1 MLLCSARSSS
11 VKLEL
16 LYFATKLLAAIALAA
31 NTAIAADNSPYSISK
46 WPMSPKLSQET
57 IIDTLTSTDGTLWIA
72 TLDGIS
78 RFDGSELYDY
88 RPYKDGPGFIASSNI
103 LDIFEAGRSEIIVV
117 SRDAG
122 LLMFNGENNN
132 FSPIVEYE
140 FANPEKEYVS
150 AIFIDDRD
158 YLWIGHYSGLLIK
171 FFLPR
176 RSVEIAK
183 SISAERI
190 VGFTQSGNGQIYVAL
205 EGNEILKVIERED
218 GALEPFFAQKCH
230 PASADLVSISMIS
243 EYEVWIG
250 TRGNGLFTLD
260 LQTGFCE
267 EVPFSDEN
275 TDNSGA
281 TINKIFHEVD
291 TGITWVATDQ
301 GLYSFSSKLGE
312 VHFHSQNSNISD
324 NEVISISKTNN
335 GIYWIGTYTGLNYM
349 IPSIFK
355 SFGPAAEPNLESLV
369 AIGGSSRTG
378 IKIATYAGLF
388 TYKPGGN
395 IHTPY
400 SDSNPDSYL
409 TNRKV
414 MTLHMDSDGMWVGY
428 RSNGLEFESHTGDSF
443 SRFSTKTTENL
454 SSDSISAILT
464 TRSGETLIGTY
475 GAGLNVI
482 SPDKKVVFRSGDN
495 LRVILLFETSNGVI
509 WAGTESGLYSYDAAE
524 KTLLKVP
531 TDNLAPSGKSA
542 PLFWQI
548 AEASTG
554 DLWLGTMHHGLF
566 FWPREFL
573 ARNDS
578 SNIERVITTGKRARS
593 IYSMEVDDHGFIWCS
608 TNSGLI
614 RINPIT
620 KNSSVISARYGLQN
634 QKFDFSVSHKD
645 VEGNLYFGG
654 SNGYVR
660 FDPSQFTLD
669 TLIPEVRLTNLL
681 IADAVDIKV
690 VDPAIFRKVQLTHK
704 NYFVTFEFSVL
715 DFIDPENNQFRY
727 KLEGFD
733 PDWIE
738 NGTRNTATY
747 TNLPAGNYVFRVQ
760 GANSSDV
767 WNREGI
773 SINVEVLPPPWFAW
787 WAWCAYIGLFAFFS
801 WLGKRTYDSYAINRR
816 ANDMA
821 ITMRENEERAYD
833 DIQEHQELNNE
844 LITVAHHHN
853 VATLALIRDFI
864 EEQKNY
870 LADELAAD
878 TAEKCIDIVTSLER
892 LEGCLFFHDNGLM
905 ADLRKY
911 TDFIF
916 SEKIKASHIDH
927 ESIIT
932 INDVTPDLIPADLA
946 SPIALVIHEAV
957 ENAMQH
963 AFVDSSTANYLQV
976 SLSTETENSSRSTLS
991 ITDNGVGIPEQLTI
1005 APANTMGLGIIYS
1018 MARKLSARIEFS
1030 RHNGTEVSLTF
1041 ANQSMN
1047 KVG

>member
-1 MLLCSARSSS
+1 MIACSDANSGRNRAIELAIKNFLVVSLILSASSYGADVANQAEISQSPLSRLIQQPTVTTIYQDKNLMLWVGTQHGLYRFNGSDTRIYSSS
-11 VKLEL
+11 ENGGNYIPVSDVRSITQDIEGNILVATFGGGILTSSRQDGSFQRYKNSSLNPGRFITNLYSSKSGVTWIGSESGVSRIPHKLTAGVDWFDNVSEKYIMGSTL
-16 LYFATKLLAAIALAA
+16 GFIEDSHGNIVIATPDRLWLVDEDKKSLRNISLPEDILENGANITAVAIAPDDSIFIGSDKGYIFRLSNEPGSALPALEETTSINGSITKLLFKNGDLWAGTNNGLFYIRSRGYK
-31 NTAIAADNSPYSISK
+31 NDRFTIENSH
-46 WPMSPKLSQET
+46 LSNNHVT
-57 IIDTLTSTDGTLWIA
+57 DLYAGIDTIWVGTYQGLNNVFFHTFLTFSQSNS
-72 TLDGIS
+72 GIS
-78 RFDGSELYDY
+78 NDVMAFARDKYDKFWVGTYDGLFSFDQTLMLGKGGPKISE
-88 RPYKDGPGFIASSNI
+88 R
-103 LDIFEAGRSEIIVV
+103 LDTPDPRVMTLA
-117 SRDAG
+117 SRD
-122 LLMFNGENNN
+122 
-132 FSPIVEYE
+132 
-140 FANPEKEYVS
+140 
-150 AIFIDDRD
+150 DQ
-158 YLWIGHYSGLLIK
+158 LWIGLRQGGIYIYNLEERIGYKKHISEDKNLSITKIYHESESTTWVGTYNNGLFRITKDLTESFMSSESLMEERVTIIVQLENTDLLIGTETGIFRYSIRKNK
-171 FFLPR
+171 FEP
-176 RSVEIAK
+176 
-183 SISAERI
+183 I
-190 VGFTQSGNGQIYVAL
+190 VPAFDRKLLAPM
-205 EGNEILKVIERED
+205 ILSLKQDNKGDI
-218 GALEPFFAQKCH
+218 
-230 PASADLVSISMIS
+230 
-243 EYEVWIG
+243 WIG
-250 TRGNGLFTLD
+250 TKD
-260 LQTGFCE
+260 
-267 EVPFSDEN
+267 
-275 TDNSGA
+275 
-281 TINKIFHEVD
+281 H
-291 TGITWVATDQ
+291 
-301 GLYSFSSKLGE
+301 GLYLWSKQVGQE
-312 VHFHSQNSNISD
+312 
-324 NEVISISKTNN
+324 NN
-335 GIYWIGTYTGLNYM
+335 
-349 IPSIFK
+349 
-355 SFGPAAEPNLESLV
+355 
-369 AIGGSSRTG
+369 
-378 IKIATYAGLF
+378 
-388 TYKPGGN
+388 
-395 IHTPY
+395 
-400 SDSNPDSYL
+400 
-409 TNRKV
+409 
-414 MTLHMDSDGMWVGY
+414 
-428 RSNGLEFESHTGDSF
+428 
-443 SRFSTKTTENL
+443 
-454 SSDSISAILT
+454 
-464 TRSGETLIGTY
+464 
-475 GAGLNVI
+475 
-482 SPDKKVVFRSGDN
+482 SPDIMSVGGDQ
-495 LRVILLFETSNGVI
+495 LLT
-509 WAGTESGLYSYDAAE
+509 DA
-524 KTLLKVP
+524 
-531 TDNLAPSGKSA
+531 
-542 PLFWQI
+542 
-548 AEASTG
+548 
-554 DLWLGTMHHGLF
+554 
-566 FWPREFL
+566 
-573 ARNDS
+573 
-578 SNIERVITTGKRARS
+578 
-593 IYSMEVDDHGFIWCS
+593 IYSIEIDQNGNIWCS
-608 TNSGLI
+608 TQSGIVKLSPTGNFLS
-614 RINPIT
+614 RFD
-620 KNSSVISARYGLQN
+620 KSDGLPGN
-634 QKFDFSVSHKD
+634 DFNFAASFSD
-645 VEGNLYFGG
+645 PAGNLYFGG
-654 SNGYVR
+654 INGFSI
-660 FDPSQFTLD
+660 FDP
-669 TLIPEVRLTNLL
+669 
-681 IADAVDIKV
+681 K
-690 VDPAIFRKVQLTHK
+690 AIFTKKPPSKLLLTKMVYSDSKNIYSVDVPKAQTFQLTHK